1 MQFNIYIFT
10 QTLYHHFVAFQVEE
24 VKGGVDLERVA
35 QFANYRNQ
43 SFLVG
48 SQKQLQK
55 HKTDKL

>member
-48 SQKQLQK
+48 QP
-55 HKTDKL
+55 KTASKAQNW

>member
-10 QTLYHHFVAFQVEE
+10 QTLYHHFVAFQVED
-24 VKGGVDLERVA
+24 VKGEWTLRELHNLLITAIKV
-35 QFANYRNQ
+35 
-43 SFLVG
+43 FLLG